1 MLRGP
6 TLLAA
11 MLAAML
17 AALPGGAVG
26 GAAGGDTR
34 WPGAGGAAA
43 AKVDVTA
50 TSGMREERPLQE
62 SAAARSSLCS
72 RLMRDSRHN
81 MRTEAQALRRQPSG
95 GPDDLDRRGPD
106 PVADRDRGLTGVQHD
121 ARDEPVTELLAQ
133 HRQPTGVRAGHGR
146 TGLDLDPGHP
156 PVRRLEHDVDARP
169 VAVPV
174 VEHRRRLLGPAE
186 LLAQLPRDEALE
198 QLPRVLGVAL
208 RAGASRGHV
217 DQAGREPG
225 IELSL

>member
-72 RLMRDSRHN
+72 RLMRDNRHN
-81 MRTEAQALRRQPSG
+81 MRTEAQALIPIFRS
-95 GPDDLDRRGPD
+95 DLQARLLLRVHTDEEPHTASELARLLDAPEPTVHREASRL
-106 PVADRDRGLTGVQHD
+106 ADAGLLLR
-121 ARDEPVTELLAQ
+121 ARV
-133 HRQPTGVRAGHGR
+133 GR
-146 TGLDLDPGHP
+146 SYYSR
-156 PVRRLEHDVDARP
+156 VRRARN
-169 VAVPV
+169 AGD
-174 VEHRRRLLGPAE
+174 HRGRG
-186 LLAQLPRDEALE
+186 EA
-198 QLPRVLGVAL
+198 
-208 RAGASRGHV
+208 
-217 DQAGREPG
+217 
-225 IELSL
+225 